1 MKKLVIG
8 GYDQGKLHYVLAK
21 EGKEGAVV
29 FEAALPKE
37 EKRGIRIINHFH
49 LWVRS
54 SLMAGKKPEEEL
66 GKWLRRNTD
75 WIIISDEI
83 GNGVVPM
90 DTFERK
96 YREETGRLLIKLAE
110 EAEEVERILCGIG
123 QRIK

>member
-1 MKKLVIG
+1 
-8 GYDQGKLHYVLAK
+8 
-21 EGKEGAVV
+21 
-29 FEAALPKE
+29 
-37 EKRGIRIINHFH
+37 
-49 LWVRS
+49 
-54 SLMAGKKPEEEL
+54 MA
-66 GKWLRRNTD
+66 RRNTD